1 MPRITIVSVIAMVL
15 LPISAF
21 GQDGGEDGERAA
33 TPSPKV
39 YAAPKEDE
47 SWKQDVLVALIGAG
61 VRFRQIHLDVGDGMG
76 GTENRDFDTGP
87 YFDFGWQLFI
97 RPLGQR
103 SPRAAMRAMVLQV
116 DGGAGISLTVEPV
129 GTGIS
134 LNTNTWRMVG
144 QLGYLY
150 PIDRWQV
157 GGLVGVGG
165 DVFNIDLNSVIPSSR
180 IVYVRLGPAGSVDV
194 VNDYLTIRADFGL
207 RFPFHLG
214 ELANT
219 FGADSR
225 AFGLDSTV
233 TFQGRIKAGFTY
245 AFRFIWEYFTYRFA
259 GPTDNVPAMGD
270 GGDGNDHAIDFQLL
284 VGWSL

>member
-61 VRFRQIHLDVGDGMG
+61 
-76 GTENRDFDTGP
+76 DTGP